1 MAKPISIEKT
11 VTLGAKITTVKGSS
25 IASTTAYPGTTVEN
39 FTFQFGDEVIKK
51 TGKTGYTCVQFDKPY
66 TGLVYGKVSP
76 FSTDA
81 KVVYVSF
88 DCSAQ
93 YAAEAYCVDADK
105 IITVGAVTDPDSIE
119 VAPAAKVALKLN
131 MTVGDPQQITL
142 EEGTNVTVSYKS
154 GKTTVSGD
162 RTVTAFI
169 YTVNQRFEPDF
180 VGVVFAKSTTV
191 DEVTTVTYE
200 DVLFTDILTIA
211 QKVVQ
216 PQNPDPNDDGQPS
229 G

>member
-1 MAKPISIEKT
+1 MKLLKQIDEEFAPSKQATEKLT
-11 VTLGAKITTVKGSS
+11 DV
-25 IASTTAYPGTTVEN
+25 Y
-39 FTFQFGDEVIKK
+39 F
-51 TGKTGYTCVQFDKPY
+51 
-66 TGLVYGKVSP
+66 TGLVDDKFIIGRHG
-76 FSTDA
+76 
-81 KVVYVSF
+81 
-88 DCSAQ
+88 
-93 YAAEAYCVDADK
+93 AY
-105 IITVGAVTDPDSIE
+105 
-119 VAPAAKVALKLN
+119 
-131 MTVGDPQQITL
+131 TL

-200 DVLFTDILTIA
+200 DVLFTDILTIV
-211 QKVVQ
+211 QKVVEQ
-216 PQNPDPNDDGQPS
+216 QISDPNDDGQPT